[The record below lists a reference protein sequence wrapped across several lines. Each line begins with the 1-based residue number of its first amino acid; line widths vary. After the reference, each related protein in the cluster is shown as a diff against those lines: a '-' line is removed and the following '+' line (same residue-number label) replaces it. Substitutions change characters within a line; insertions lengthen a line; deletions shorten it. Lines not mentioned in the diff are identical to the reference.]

1 MTPFD
6 PFTALALPPDA
17 CIARRVPKT
26 LLTEHGAF
34 AAGDRRRIREGI
46 EELRWL
52 AALKPATVGIAEYR
66 DADREYVEIAVLQL
80 DLRPAPR
87 SDRLVELV
95 HRAVPYP
102 VLLIAWRGGTPEV
115 SLAHKRRSLRYAAR
129 IVIDDEIVIARLC
142 DECPA
147 ESLAEFRDALSLARQ
162 PQGTLKDLYQG
173 WIDTVQAFRA
183 ATITGS
189 FRLPLTSV
197 AALDREAAL
206 REYVDLTDRIA
217 TTHSAASKEKQM
229 SRRADLNLELA
240 RLRAG
245 RDAARGRL

>member
-34 AAGDRRRIREGI
+34 AAGDRRRIREGVK
-46 EELRWL
+46 ELRWL

-87 SDRLVELV
+87 SDRLVEQV

-102 VLLIAWRGGTPEV
+102 MLLIAWRDGTPEL
-115 SLAHKRRSLRYAAR
+115 SLAHKRRSLGETAR
-129 IVIDDEIVIARLC
+129 TVIDPEIVSTQVHGDAAP
-142 DECPA
+142 EP
-147 ESLAEFRDALSLARQ
+147 LAAFRSALALARQ
-162 PQGTLKDLYQG
+162 PQGTLKDVYQG
-173 WIDTVQAFRA
+173 RPRQRA
-183 ATITGS
+183 ELV
-189 FRLPLTSV
+189 RL
-197 AALDREAAL
+197 
-206 REYVDLTDRIA
+206 
-217 TTHSAASKEKQM
+217 
-229 SRRADLNLELA
+229 
-240 RLRAG
+240 
-245 RDAARGRL
+245 